1 MRPMKPANLLE
12 GHLGARERARR
23 TREETAL
30 LTGTPMQPGEN
41 VRADPVA
48 LKEFR
53 RIKRLLNQIG
63 KDDSLYSA
71 QINRYC
77 LLYSECL
84 ALEDRRRKM
93 EAAGD
98 AAEKDADR
106 ITFYRLANDCSREI
120 MSKRRMMG
128 DIEKDNIM
136 TISSALRSVPRKPEH
151 VNPLLEVLKEN

>member
-1 MRPMKPANLLE
+1 MKPATLLE

-23 TREETAL
+23 TREEAAL
-30 LTGTPMQPGEN
+30 LTGTPMQPREN

-128 DIEKDNIM
+128 EIEKNNIM
-136 TISSALRSVPRKPEH
+136 TISSALRSIPRKPEH
-151 VNPLLEVLKEN
+151 VNPLLEALNS